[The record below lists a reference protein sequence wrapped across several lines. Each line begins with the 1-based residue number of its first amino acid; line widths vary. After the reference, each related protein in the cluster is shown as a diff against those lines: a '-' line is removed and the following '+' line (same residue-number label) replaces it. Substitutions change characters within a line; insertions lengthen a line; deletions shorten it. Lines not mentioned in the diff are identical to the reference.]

1 VSAMWLKTRTWWKQN
16 VRRLVRQPASN
27 AVYSTYADH
36 YAAVFDKPP
45 DPSAGWIHFP
55 FAWPTPE
62 AQELQAVIWKIENR
76 VWKQF
81 LETVHRQNTAGDL
94 VEFGVSVG
102 NSLDFLVNC
111 CEEIG
116 LNIPIYGFDSF
127 EGLPEPTAHDMPYWH
142 KGEFAADFD
151 AVSRR
156 LKTDLRPQVKLV
168 KGWFC
173 DTLAQPEI
181 RNAIRTVAFARI
193 DCDLYEPACEC
204 LAFLE
209 SRLADGAYLCF
220 DDWTDDPQTGET
232 RAFFK
237 FADRTRTRFTFEP
250 VCRISLGGMHLR
262 VYHK

>member
-1 VSAMWLKTRTWWKQN
+1 MWLKTRTWWKQN
-16 VRRLVRQPASN
+16 VRRLTRRLAPAEPGSC
-27 AVYSTYADH
+27 YADR
-36 YAAVFDKPP
+36 YAAVFDKQP
-45 DPSAGWIHFP
+45 DPTPAWIHFP

-62 AQELQAVIWKIENR
+62 AQELQALIWQIEGR

-81 LETVHRQNTAGDL
+81 LETVRRQSIPGGL

-102 NSLDFLVNC
+102 NSLEMLINY

-116 LNIPIYGFDSF
+116 LHIPIYGFDSF
-127 EGLPEPTAHDMPYWH
+127 EGLPEPTAHDMPYWR

-156 LKTDLRPQVKLV
+156 LKTDARPNVKLV
-168 KGWFC
+168 KGWFH
-173 DTLAQPEI
+173 DTLARPEI
-181 RNAIRTVAFARI
+181 REAIRTVAFARI

-209 SRLADGAYLCF
+209 DRLADGAYLCF
-220 DDWTDDPQTGET
+220 DDWTDDAQTGET
-232 RAFFK
+232 RAFFE
-237 FADRTRTRFTFEP
+237 FADHTRTKYTFEP
-250 VCRISLGGMHLR
+250 LCRISLGGMHLR